1 MKTCCSIT
9 TIAAAIACT
18 AALGWSLGL
27 APHATHAMQSEGVR
41 EVKQVAKPAAA
52 AGDTYEVD
60 GGHSSNMF
68 KINHMGVANFMGRF
82 NKMGGT
88 YTMDPAKL
96 EASTFEITID
106 ADSVDTNSEGRDKH
120 LRNPDFFNTAEYPNI
135 TFKSTKVEKVGDNML
150 NVTGDLTFR
159 GVTKPVTAKFQIFPG
174 KETRQGFKSGFEA
187 NFSIKRT
194 DFGNDTYVAQG
205 GLGDEVQVTVCVE
218 GAKK

>member
-1 MKTCCSIT
+1 MKTCCPFAKF
-9 TIAAAIACT
+9 AAAIACT

-27 APHATHAMQSEGVR
+27 AAQSEGVR
-41 EVKQVAKPAAA
+41 PARPVAPPPTAP
-52 AGDTYEVD
+52 GDTYEVD
-60 GGHSSNMF
+60 SGHSSNMF
-68 KINHMGVANFMGRF
+68 KINHMGVGNFIGRF
-82 NKMGGT
+82 NKMDGT

-106 ADSVDTNSEGRDKH
+106 AESVDTNSEGRDKH
-120 LRNPDFFNTAEYPNI
+120 LRSPDFFNTAEYPTV
-135 TFKSTKVEKVGDNML
+135 TFKSTKVEKAGDNML

-159 GVTKPVTAKFQIFPG
+159 GKTKPITAKFQIFPG

-187 NFSIKRT
+187 NFTLKRT

-218 GAKK
+218 GKK